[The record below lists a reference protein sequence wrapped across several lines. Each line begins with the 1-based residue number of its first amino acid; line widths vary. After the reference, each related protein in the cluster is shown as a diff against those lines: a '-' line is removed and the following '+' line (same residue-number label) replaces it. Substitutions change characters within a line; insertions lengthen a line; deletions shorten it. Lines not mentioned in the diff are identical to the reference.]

1 MLRAR
6 HLVALSLLVCLGLAS
21 AAQAQTRVPRGIL
34 PEPAPSLPT
43 LTTALAV
50 HSLTPAEAARHY
62 PVRLRGICVIR
73 FSGSNSLFLNDGMS
87 GIYAK
92 TKDDTL
98 LDPAIH
104 SGSVLEIEGLTDPG
118 EFAPVVD
125 DSKVRIVGERP
136 LPAAPLVPFDRL
148 SAGIE
153 DGQWIAVEGTV
164 RSVRER
170 EDLVVVLLASGQFG
184 VEVLLRR
191 DDAGRIA
198 SLARPLIDA
207 RVRVRGAAGVV
218 FNQRRQFVSASLH
231 SPGLDQFEVLEPA
244 PQDPFS
250 LPVKPVGSLFAYS
263 PAGSDHRVRTQGV
276 VLARR
281 GDDLFVS
288 DGVEGVSVKTEET
301 SQLRPGDRVDI
312 VGFPVVGDYANGL
325 QNALIGVLG
334 RGSLP
339 APRPITAKDALSGA
353 HEGHL
358 VEISGKLIRK
368 DREGGDYRFLLDAG
382 GITFSAILPEASSAQ
397 GLDRLPEGGS
407 VELTGVCTVPATR
420 AVRYFR
426 VPKTFEILLRSSEDV
441 VVTRWPSWWTIGHLL
456 TILVC
461 SFTGIAAILL
471 WVVILR
477 KRVQEQTRVI
487 RSQLEDAAALKEAAE
502 AANQAKSSFVANMS
516 HEIRTPMNGVIGLT
530 HVLLDTSVT
539 TEQRGYLES
548 IRSSGQALLTI
559 VNDILDFSKIEA
571 GKMDLELVE
580 FDLRAVL
587 HEAIGLVDR
596 PARKKDLPL
605 RVAVGEEVPA
615 RMVGD
620 SGRLRQILLNL
631 LSNAIKFTA
640 QGSVEI
646 SVCRHAEA
654 PQGLVRLGFSV
665 RDSGIGLSP
674 EQQAALFQPFTQADR
689 STTRRFG
696 GTGLGLSI
704 AKRLAEMMDGTM
716 GVTSKLGEGSV
727 FFFDVCLAPGTTP
740 QAAEPARPSASGKVV
755 GRNALRDL
763 FAGRQVRVLVA
774 DDVITNQQVALGM
787 MGAMGLRADT
797 VANGAEAIE
806 ALSRIPYDLIL
817 MDVQMPHLDGL
828 EATRR
833 IRASGNR
840 RTAIIAATAGAMQ
853 SERDECL
860 TAGMDDFLAKPIV
873 PQALADILTKWLPQ
887 PHEPQQPDLSV
898 TPDEFEM
905 STLVESLMGN
915 KELAARVLN
924 TFLED
929 MPRQLESLRHFVD
942 SGNTESIAHQ
952 AHTIKGAAGAVCGE
966 ALRALASD
974 MEAIARTG
982 DTDLLKSCAMQLD
995 AQFARFRQTALQ
1007 DQTHSVNSQPL

>member
-6 HLVALSLLVCLGLAS
+6 HPVALSLLVCLGLAS
-21 AAQAQTRVPRGIL
+21 AAQAQTRAPRVIL
-34 PEPAPSLPT
+34 TEPPPSLPT
-43 LTTALAV
+43 LTNALAV

-73 FSGSNSLFLNDGMS
+73 FSGSNSLFLNDGRS

-92 TKDDTL
+92 TKGDTL

-104 SGSVLEIEGLTDPG
+104 SGSVLEIEGVTDPG
-118 EFAPVVD
+118 EFAPIVD
-125 DSKVRIVGERP
+125 KGKFRIVGERP

-148 SAGIE
+148 SAGVE

-170 EDLVVVLLASGQFG
+170 EDLVVVLLGSGQFG

-198 SLARPLIDA
+198 SMARPLINA

-250 LPVKPVGSLFAYS
+250 LPVKTVGSLFAYS
-263 PAGSDHRVRTQGV
+263 PAGPDHRARTQGV

-301 SQLRPGDRVDI
+301 SQLRPGDRIDI

-339 APRPITAKDALSGA
+339 APRPIMAKDALSGA

-368 DREGGDYRFLLDAG
+368 DREAGDYRFLLDAG
-382 GITFSAILPEASSAQ
+382 GITFSAILPEASSVR

-441 VVTRWPSWWTIGHLL
+441 VVTSWPSWWTTGHLL
-456 TILVC
+456 TVLVC

-471 WVVILR
+471 WVIILR
-477 KRVQEQTRVI
+477 KRVRAQTRVI
-487 RSQLEDAAALKEAAE
+487 RSQLKEAAALKEAAE

-530 HVLLDTSVT
+530 HVLLDTNVT
-539 TEQRGYLES
+539 TEQREYLES

-587 HEAIGLVDR
+587 QEALGLVDH
-596 PARKKDLPL
+596 PARKKKLAL
-605 RVAVGEEVPA
+605 KVAVDEEVPA

-631 LSNAIKFTA
+631 LSNAVKFTA

-646 SVCRHAEA
+646 SVFRYADA

-665 RDSGIGLSP
+665 RDSGIGLSS

-704 AKRLAEMMDGTM
+704 AKRLAEKMGGTM
-716 GVTSKLGEGSV
+716 GVTSKPGEGSV

-740 QAAEPARPSASGKVV
+740 QANEPARPAPSGKADGKAV
-755 GRNALRDL
+755 GKNALRDL
-763 FAGRQVRVLVA
+763 FAGRPVRVLVA
-774 DDVITNQQVALGM
+774 DDVVTNQQVALGM
-787 MGAMGLRADT
+787 MKTMGLRADA

-806 ALSRIPYDLIL
+806 ALSRIPYDLVL

-833 IRASGNR
+833 IRASVNR
-840 RTAIIAATAGAMQ
+840 RTPIIAATAGAMQ

-860 TAGMDDFLAKPIV
+860 AAGMDDFLAKPIV
-873 PQALADILTKWLPQ
+873 PQALADVLTKWLPEQ
-887 PHEPQQPDLSV
+887 PCEPPQPDLSV
-898 TPDEFEM
+898 TPADFEM

-915 KELAARVLN
+915 KELAGRVLN

-929 MPRQLESLRHFVD
+929 MPRQLESLRQCVD

-952 AHTIKGAAGAVCGE
+952 AHTLKGTAGAVGGE

-974 MEAIARTG
+974 MEAIARAG
-982 DTDLLKSCAMQLD
+982 DTDLLKSYAIQLD
-995 AQFARFRQTALQ
+995 EQFLRFRETIAVQRE
-1007 DQTHSVNSQPL
+1007 

>member
-6 HLVALSLLVCLGLAS
+6 RPVALFVLACLSLAS
-21 AAQAQTRVPRGIL
+21 TAQAQTRASRGIL
-34 PEPAPSLPT
+34 PEPANSLPALT
-43 LTTALAV
+43 TPLTTAFAV

-62 PVRLRGICVIR
+62 PVRIRGICVIR
-73 FSGSNSLFLNDGMS
+73 FSGSNSLFLNDGKS

-104 SGSVLEIEGLTDPG
+104 SGSVLEIEGLTDAG
-118 EFAPVVD
+118 EFAPIVD
-125 DSKVRIVGERP
+125 DSKVRIVGESP
-136 LPAAPLVPFDRL
+136 LPAAVPVPFDRL
-148 SAGIE
+148 SAGVE

-164 RSVRER
+164 RSVQER
-170 EDLVVVLLASGQFG
+170 EDLVVVLLGSGQFA
-184 VEVLLRR
+184 VEVLLKR

-231 SPGLDQFEVLEPA
+231 SPGLEQFEVLESA
-244 PQDPFS
+244 PQNPFS
-250 LPVKPVGSLFAYS
+250 LPVKTVGSLFAYS

-281 GDDLFVS
+281 GEDLFVS

-301 SQLRPGDRVDI
+301 GQFRPGDRVDV
-312 VGFPVVGDYANGL
+312 VGFPVAGDYANGL
-325 QNALIGVLG
+325 HNALVGVLG

-339 APRPITAKDALSGA
+339 APRPITAQEALSGA

-358 VEISGKLIRK
+358 VQISGKLIRK
-368 DREGGDYRFLLDAG
+368 DREGGDYRLLLDTG
-382 GITFSAILPEASSAQ
+382 GITFSAILPEASSAK

-426 VPKTFEILLRSSEDV
+426 VPKTFEVLLRSSEDI
-441 VVTRWPSWWTIGHLL
+441 VVTRWPSWWTTGRLL
-456 TILVC
+456 TVLAC
-461 SFTGIAAILL
+461 SFVGSAAILL

-477 KRVQEQTRVI
+477 KRVRAQTRVI
-487 RSQLEDAAALKEAAE
+487 RSQLEEAAALKEAAE

-539 TEQRGYLES
+539 AEQRDYLES
-548 IRSSGQALLTI
+548 IRSSGLALLTI

-587 HEAIGLVDR
+587 LEAVGLVDH
-596 PARKKDLPL
+596 PARKKGLL
-605 RVAVGEEVPA
+605 LKVAVSEEAPA

-640 QGSVEI
+640 EGSVEL

-654 PQGLVRLGFSV
+654 PEGLVRLGFSV
-665 RDSGIGLSP
+665 RDTGIGLSP

-704 AKRLAEMMDGTM
+704 AKRLAEIMGGTM

-727 FFFDVCLAPGTTP
+727 FFFDVCLAPATTP
-740 QAAEPARPSASGKVV
+740 RAAEPAPAPVKVPVKVPGKTV

-774 DDVITNQQVALGM
+774 DDVVTNQQVALGM
-787 MGAMGLRADT
+787 MKTMGLRADA

-840 RTAIIAATAGAMQ
+840 RTPIIAATAGAMQ
-853 SERDECL
+853 SEREECL

-873 PQALADILTKWLPQ
+873 PQALAEILTKWLPQ
-887 PHEPQQPDLSV
+887 PGQPQQPDLPGAGYEV
-898 TPDEFEM
+898 TPGEFEI
-905 STLVESLMGN
+905 STPL
-915 KELAARVLN
+915 
-924 TFLED
+924 
-929 MPRQLESLRHFVD
+929 
-942 SGNTESIAHQ
+942 
-952 AHTIKGAAGAVCGE
+952 KG
-966 ALRALASD
+966 
-974 MEAIARTG
+974 
-982 DTDLLKSCAMQLD
+982 
-995 AQFARFRQTALQ
+995 
-1007 DQTHSVNSQPL
+1007 